1 MQHVRCGAFDVSETA
16 KQRLKNIALVF
27 GLLSAATMVFDF
39 YRYMMFFSLLFCTIW
54 INCTWRRSEPQLK
67 WINIIFLPLWIRCF
81 LVFLSRVIKPC
92 SALKTPNIMRLNL
105 HQHDGLIFPHHTQ
118 ITATP
123 KQSGILAKKYIFQRV
138 IPVLVASYPTN

>member
-16 KQRLKNIALVF
+16 EQRLKNIALVF
-27 GLLSAATMVFDF
+27 GLLSAAMMVFDF
-39 YRYMMFFSLLFCTIW
+39 YPYMMFFSLPFCTIW
-54 INCTWRRSEPQLK
+54 INCSWRRSEPQLK

-105 HQHDGLIFPHHTQ
+105 HEALRDSTEIQ
-118 ITATP
+118 
-123 KQSGILAKKYIFQRV
+123 Y
-138 IPVLVASYPTN
+138 

>member
-16 KQRLKNIALVF
+16 EQRLKNIALVF

-39 YRYMMFFSLLFCTIW
+39 YPYMMFFSLLFCTIW

-81 LVFLSRVIKPC
+81 LVFLSRVIK
-92 SALKTPNIMRLNL
+92 LKTPNIMRLNL
-105 HQHDGLIFPHHTQ
+105 HEALRDSTEIQ
-118 ITATP
+118 
-123 KQSGILAKKYIFQRV
+123 Y
-138 IPVLVASYPTN
+138 